1 MLHGYDIKITD
12 EDLNDSDKEDSVIN
26 NDWTEEA
33 YQFISEVF
41 YGIEKQ
47 IYKQA
52 LSNPDIMKKIKETQ
66 GMLIGSRLIEFYLN
80 QVYRGVVEKD
90 DATMLEKFTKLGK
103 MTDEKPIFILNLVSN
118 IITKVY
124 TMAPR
129 SKLVPDSEESYL
141 KSVQANNELMK
152 KYILTELT
160 NFLADLKKAKKQKGI
175 KD

>member
-12 EDLNDSDKEDSVIN
+12 EDLNDSDKEDSVKN

-124 TMAPR
+124 TMSPR
-129 SKLVPDSEESYL
+129 SKLVPDNEESYL
-141 KSVQANNELMK
+141 KSVQMNNELIK
-152 KYILTELT
+152 KYIITELKE
-160 NFLADLKKAKKQKGI
+160 FLANLKKAKKK
-175 KD
+175 KE

>member
-1 MLHGYDIKITD
+1 
-12 EDLNDSDKEDSVIN
+12 
-26 NDWTEEA
+26 
-33 YQFISEVF
+33 
-41 YGIEKQ
+41 
-47 IYKQA
+47 
-52 LSNPDIMKKIKETQ
+52 MKKIKETQ

-160 NFLADLKKAKKQKGI
+160 NFLADLKKDKKQKGI